1 MILTEGISPADGNS
15 RTNLSGT
22 RIAVGRDSGKRSNAH
37 RRGNSHRKK
46 GRNSQVTNRAGSA
59 SFLLFLYEK
68 MTIVTNNPDV
78 KSKYEG
84 DHTVIFVEG
93 GYKDVL
99 VKVRDLVHEGHQLLT
114 HPLMGSLKPNE
125 TPYRSIAVSAKKGPV
140 DTDSVILISES
151 IETFDKFAKIVRPDR
166 GTNTPERLLA
176 DFRLIDLTLISSAVD
191 FH

>member
-1 MILTEGISPADGNS
+1 
-15 RTNLSGT
+15 
-22 RIAVGRDSGKRSNAH
+22 
-37 RRGNSHRKK
+37 
-46 GRNSQVTNRAGSA
+46 
-59 SFLLFLYEK
+59 

-125 TPYRSIAVSAKKGPV
+125 TPYRSIAVSAQKGPV

-151 IETFDKFAKIVRPDR
+151 IETFDNFAKIDRPDR